1 MKVKN
6 SKYGHIAVPIKTYN
20 LVVNYCKNRQIPIPV
35 GAWVAQAILEKIERE
50 KNSIQELQ
58 CQNQN

>member
-1 MKVKN
+1 MKGKN
-6 SKYGHIAVPIKTYN
+6 YGHIAVPIKTYN

-50 KNSIQELQ
+50 KNQVCVQE
-58 CQNQN
+58 CQN